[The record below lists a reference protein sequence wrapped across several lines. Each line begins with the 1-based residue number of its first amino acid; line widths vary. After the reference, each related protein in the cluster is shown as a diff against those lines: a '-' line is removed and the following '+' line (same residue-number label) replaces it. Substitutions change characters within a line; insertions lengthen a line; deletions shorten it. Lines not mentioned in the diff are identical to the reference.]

1 MTDLGLDQL
10 RPTTVNRLAQMFL
23 HLHTTQA
30 RDEEKRKEDAQK
42 AAQTFGVWRKMP
54 NFANDEPSAWSE
66 GRRCYFCTRAD
77 GGIQGVKSG
86 SFFPVMLKR
95 CLCECA
101 PCSSATSHR

>member
-66 GRRCYFCTRAD
+66 GGRCLLLRVCRRRHP
-77 GGIQGVKSG
+77 G
-86 SFFPVMLKR
+86 SKIWQFFPGNVEAMSVR
-95 CLCECA
+95 VC
-101 PCSSATSHR
+101 TV

>member
-1 MTDLGLDQL
+1 
-10 RPTTVNRLAQMFL
+10 MFL

-66 GRRCYFCTRAD
+66 GGEMFTFAR
-77 GGIQGVKSG
+77 V
-86 SFFPVMLKR
+86 
-95 CLCECA
+95 
-101 PCSSATSHR
+101 